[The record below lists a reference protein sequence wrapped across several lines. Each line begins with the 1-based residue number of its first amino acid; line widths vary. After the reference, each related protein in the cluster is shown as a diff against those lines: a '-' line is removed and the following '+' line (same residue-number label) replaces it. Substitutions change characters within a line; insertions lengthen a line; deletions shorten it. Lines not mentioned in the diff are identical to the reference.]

1 MLSLAFHGALA
12 LVNPGLSLQFKE
24 PKVDTIVVELLEEKR
39 QETTLVALPSTEAP
53 APAPQPAPQ
62 AAAPSTPVTV
72 QMPPPPGALAD
83 AGPETAKVDAKIE
96 VKKLPPLPDDMEV
109 MEMTSYLPDPSG
121 SGATEATI
129 NMSNPDARYKGF
141 LDVVRAE
148 VYKRWN
154 SREALLAAKKAG
166 DVTIRFTL
174 VAGGGGSA
182 SVDVLKSSGSQILDQ
197 EAVRAVQTAR
207 LPAFPNHW
215 TLQRVN
221 LVGEFQYAFSEGK

>member
-24 PKVDTIVVELLEEKR
+24 PKVETIVVELLEEQRK
-39 QETTLVALPSTEAP
+39 ETTLVVLPSTEAP
-53 APAPQPAPQ
+53 APAPQPAASAPMTV
-62 AAAPSTPVTV
+62 AAK
-72 QMPPPPGALAD
+72 MPPPPGALAD

-182 SVDVLKSSGSQILDQ
+182 AVDVLKSSGSQILDQ